1 MIEAAPIGDF
11 QYGDPVRLGKC
22 LATTHPETSL
32 LRELGS
38 LEDEKMI
45 STPTSFQYFFGGRV
59 ATVQKKIRKVFAYDA
74 ISNLSMFVRSL
85 LLNMVSKRSRKS

>member
-1 MIEAAPIGDF
+1 MVEAAPIGDF
-11 QYGDPVRLGKC
+11 KSGDPVRSGKC

-45 STPTSFQYFFGGRV
+45 STPTSFQEFFGGRV
-59 ATVQKKIRKVFAYDA
+59 ATEQKSVCI
-74 ISNLSMFVRSL
+74 
-85 LLNMVSKRSRKS
+85 